1 MVLVALAGPAVNLLL
16 AFVSAL
22 LMHVAVDLPGSA
34 GAWAIDLLDY
44 SILINL
50 VLMAFNL
57 IPIPPLDGGRVMVG
71 VLPRPLAWRYARL
84 ERFGM
89 FALIGVIVILPLIG
103 SQLGRDWSILP
114 EILWPVVNALAR
126 LVYMAAGVQ

>member
-1 MVLVALAGPAVNLLL
+1 VFVNVEGAAGVWIGDFLFYSVWINLL
-16 AFVSAL
+16 
-22 LMHVAVDLPGSA
+22 
-34 GAWAIDLLDY
+34 
-44 SILINL
+44 
-50 VLMAFNL
+50 LMAFNL

-84 ERFGM
+84 ERVGM